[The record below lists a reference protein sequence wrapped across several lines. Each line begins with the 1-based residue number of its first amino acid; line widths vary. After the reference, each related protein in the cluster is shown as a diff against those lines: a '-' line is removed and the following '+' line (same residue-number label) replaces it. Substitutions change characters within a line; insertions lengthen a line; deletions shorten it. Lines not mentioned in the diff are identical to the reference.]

1 MSEAILKFI
10 GEKETKR
17 SEMNKKSVYDTTVS
31 KVSADGRIPGVRMS
45 TSWAGGFGHG
55 TKKHCVMFSYSH
67 SSMR

>member
-45 TSWAGGFGHG
+45 TS
-55 TKKHCVMFSYSH
+55 
-67 SSMR
+67 